1 MAALLALVHPASA
14 QSDVGSCATGG
25 VVADAEDNPG
35 LVSDCEA
42 LLASRDTLAG
52 IASLNWSASLPIDRW
67 ERVRLAGSP
76 LRVAE
81 IDVSYLGLAGE
92 IPEELADLSHLQ
104 VLHLY
109 GNQLT
114 GEIPADLGALAS
126 LRILSLS
133 GNQLTG
139 AIPNELGGLANLT
152 ALYLEN
158 NRLTGE
164 LPATL
169 GGLTNLRQLYF
180 HDNRLIGELP
190 QELKGLTVLRSFFFY
205 NNPRMCAPVD
215 DAFQTWLQSIH
226 VVLGSSCSSTDSP
239 DDVAVLVGLFN
250 ALDGVNWK
258 KNANWLSDLP
268 IRQWHGI
275 TNDATGLVTGLY
287 LGSNQLSGEIPAELG
302 GLTNLRGLVLRDN
315 QLTGEIPVKLGDL
328 ANLELLD
335 LSNNQLTGEIPAELG
350 RLANLRSLRLEDTHL
365 TGEIPAELGKLSN
378 LQSLRLIKNQLT
390 GDIPVELVRL
400 TKLRE
405 MDLWANQLTGE
416 IPAEL
421 GMLSNLYSLS
431 LGNNQL
437 TGEIPPEL
445 GELAK
450 LQSLHL
456 LNNQLTGEIP
466 TELGR
471 LADIR
476 YMDLR
481 NNQLTGEVPAELGD
495 LAKLRFLLLAGN
507 RISGCIVQTL
517 RTLTYLDLD
526 LDLDALNLP
535 YCDVLLSGL
544 TISPGLLVPPFDS
557 YHAEYTVAVGRSQIT
572 VSPSSDHGA
581 SVLFHDQD
589 DVAIVDAND
598 SSPGHQVDF
607 SSELPAVMIRVVS
620 GDGQATH
627 TYTIADLGIRYDTD
641 NDGAIERDE
650 VIAAIR
656 DYFNDVINREE
667 VIGIINLYFSS

>member
-1 MAALLALVHPASA
+1 MAALLLLVHPASA

-35 LVSDCEA
+35 LMSDCEA

-52 IASLNWSASLPIDRW
+52 VASLNWSASLPIDQW
-67 ERVRLAGSP
+67 ERVTLAGLP

-92 IPEELADLSHLQ
+92 VPEELGDLSHLQ

-114 GEIPADLGALAS
+114 GEIPADLGNLAS
-126 LRILSLS
+126 LRVLSLS
-133 GNQLTG
+133 ENQLTG

-190 QELKGLTVLRSFFFY
+190 QELRRLTVLGWFSFY
-205 NNPRMCAPVD
+205 NNPGLCAPVD
-215 DAFQTWLQSIH
+215 DAFQTWLQGILS
-226 VVLGSSCSSTDSP
+226 VLGSSCSSTDSP

-250 ALDGVNWK
+250 ALDGVSWK
-258 KNANWLSDLP
+258 KNANWLSELP
-268 IRQWHGI
+268 IRQWHGV
-275 TNDATGLVTGLY
+275 TNDATGRVTGLY
-287 LGSNQLSGEIPAELG
+287 LGSNQLSGEVPAELG
-302 GLTNLRGLVLRDN
+302 GLANLRGLVLRDN
-315 QLTGEIPVKLGDL
+315 QLTGEVPVELGDL

-335 LSNNQLTGEIPAELG
+335 LSTNQLIGEIPAELG
-350 RLANLRSLRLEDTHL
+350 RLANLRSLRLEDTQL
-365 TGEIPAELGKLSN
+365 NGEIPAELGKLPN
-378 LQSLRLIKNQLT
+378 LQSLDLSNNQLT

-405 MDLWANQLTGE
+405 MDLWANHLTGE

-421 GMLSNLYSLS
+421 GMLSNLQLLS

-456 LNNQLTGEIP
+456 LNNLLTGQIP
-466 TELGR
+466 AELGR
-471 LADIR
+471 LADVH

-481 NNQLTGEVPAELGD
+481 NNQLTGEVPAVLGD
-495 LAKLRFLLLAGN
+495 LANLRFLLLSGN

-517 RTLTYLDLD
+517 RTLTYLDLH
-526 LDLDALNLP
+526 AFNLP

-544 TISPGLLVPPFDS
+544 TISPGLLVPAFDS
-557 YHAEYTVAVGRSQIT
+557 YHAEYTVAVGRSRVT
-572 VSPSSDHGA
+572 VNPSSDH
-581 SVLFHDQD
+581 STSILFHDQNN
-589 DVAIVDAND
+589 VVIVDAD
-598 SSPGHQVDF
+598 DTSPGHQVDF
-607 SSELPAVMIRVVS
+607 SSELPAIRIRVVS

-650 VIAAIR
+650 VMAAIR
-656 DYFNDVINREE
+656 DYFNNVISREE
-667 VIGIINLYFSS
+667 VIGIIRLYFSS